1 MTDPDIEFVTPPF
14 EEAQRLLLR
23 ALYIRRPCA
32 ICGKKVWCGH
42 REPAVDLAAHRARM
56 DAILP
61 KEK

>member
-1 MTDPDIEFVTPPF
+1 MADANIEFLTPTSD
-14 EEAQRLLLR
+14 ERQRAFLR
-23 ALYIRRPCA
+23 ALYQLRPCA